1 MQKRSCLFYQSILLN
16 TDFCIISAII
26 FLNICKV
33 CASFTFVDIIFY
45 RAPQVSI
52 SVDQFSKCLVS
63 VPNILIV
70 KFAKK
75 MLVLGRFSTLKEIE
89 IFLRNFSRLHHRT

>member
-16 TDFCIISAII
+16 TDFCIISAIF

-45 RAPQVSI
+45 RAPHVSI

-75 MLVLGRFSTLKEIE
+75 CWHLEDLA
-89 IFLRNFSRLHHRT
+89 H